1 MMQRILNSKNLVA
14 FILAAATGM
23 TLHFRMPFPEG
34 NIFLRV
40 MALRSPSAFEVLKYS
55 YTLFLFSTPYTGS
68 ENDGGVTLSSN
79 TFSLQF

>member
-14 FILAAATGM
+14 FVLAAATGM
-23 TLHFRMPFPEG
+23 TLYFRAPFPEG

-55 YTLFLFSTPYTGS
+55 YSLFLFSTPYIGS
-68 ENDGGVTLSSN
+68 ENRRR
-79 TFSLQF
+79 SLTKF